1 MVALC
6 PQNST
11 IFSSVLTLTNGIVYA
26 LGHGMKWRKR
36 IRRTSIILTLYGIGL
51 LEAYY
56 LPKYGIEWMLAGIG
70 TTAVLAGFWMRK
82 SWDA

>member
-1 MVALC
+1 
-6 PQNST
+6 
-11 IFSSVLTLTNGIVYA
+11 
-26 LGHGMKWRKR
+26 MKWRKR

-56 LPKYGIEWMLAGIG
+56 LPKYGIEWMLVGIG